1 MGLEDVVYCHV
12 EHCIACVLP
21 VIYYV
26 LYRIISMLDN
36 QGIGN
41 YGERATWIYL
51 QRNGH
56 YILDTNVRLSIGEID
71 IISQKHGIIH
81 FIEVKSVSYET
92 KQGLEESYLLG
103 EYKPEERVNHEK
115 RWKLKQ
121 LILLWLQKNDIEN
134 EYQFD
139 IASVYLVP
147 REKLAVVDMFENVK
161 L

>member
-1 MGLEDVVYCHV
+1 
-12 EHCIACVLP
+12 
-21 VIYYV
+21 
-26 LYRIISMLDN
+26 MLDN
-36 QGIGN
+36 QSTGN

-71 IISQKHGIIH
+71 IISKKHGIIH
-81 FIEVKSVSYET
+81 FVEVKSVSHET
-92 KQGLEESYLLG
+92 KEDLEESYSIG
-103 EYKPEERVNHEK
+103 EYKPEDRVSHEK

-121 LILLWLQKNDIEN
+121 LIQLWLQNKDIES

-147 REKLAVVDMFENVK
+147 REKLAVVDILENVE